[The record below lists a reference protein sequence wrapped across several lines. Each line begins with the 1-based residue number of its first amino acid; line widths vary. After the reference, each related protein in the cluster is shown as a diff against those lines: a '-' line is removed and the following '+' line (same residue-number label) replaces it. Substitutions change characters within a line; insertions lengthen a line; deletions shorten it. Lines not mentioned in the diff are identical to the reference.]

1 MKYMFLRL
9 HLWDCKQSCSSASTG
24 LFPVLF
30 FSENASKTP
39 IKNNIQLLKDGETK
53 LYLNYVFF
61 LLFLVISYRSNV
73 RFIHRYESCC
83 LFLDVNIQY
92 LFLAN
97 LIELCLLFS
106 SFLLH
111 VFLYCLDRSTVY

>member
-9 HLWDCKQSCSSASTG
+9 HLWDCKQSCSSELYTSTG

-53 LYLNYVFF
+53 LYLNYVFSALF
-61 LLFLVISYRSNV
+61 SHILSFECSFYSQIRVLLFVLRCKYPISI
-73 RFIHRYESCC
+73 FG
-83 LFLDVNIQY
+83 
-92 LFLAN
+92 
-97 LIELCLLFS
+97 
-106 SFLLH
+106 
-111 VFLYCLDRSTVY
+111 